1 MSKETSQTI
10 KRQWHILLYLQAGNY
25 VSTSNIRDY
34 LAQQGIESELRAI
47 QRDLNQ
53 LEKEF
58 PLECRRDS
66 MPHSWRW
73 KRHAESLEMPMT
85 TAQAATFLLIESQLH
100 DVIPTTMYV
109 NLQPFFVMAK
119 RKIGSSQEMLPNIP
133 QHKVGIGSAVGSAKA
148 AAGIPTIWSIL
159 GNIVAPKPKERWSAP
174 EQQQVLMDLTLL
186 LKAQSLEF
194 LILEIN
200 QLVEIEQDRQ
210 T

>member
-1 MSKETSQTI
+1 
-10 KRQWHILLYLQAGNY
+10 
-25 VSTSNIRDY
+25 
-34 LAQQGIESELRAI
+34 
-47 QRDLNQ
+47 
-53 LEKEF
+53 
-58 PLECRRDS
+58 

-119 RKIGSSQEMLPNIP
+119 RKIGSSQEMPPNIAQP
-133 QHKVGIGSAVGSAKA
+133 KVGISSAVGSVKA
-148 AAGIPTIWSIL
+148 VAGIPTVWGIF
-159 GNIVAPKPKERWSAP
+159 GNIIAPKTKKEWVTP
-174 EQQQVLMDLTLL
+174 QQQQVLVDLALL
-186 LKAQSLEF
+186 LQAQSFEF

-200 QLVEIEQDRQ
+200 QLVENEQVKQ

>member
-73 KRHAESLEMPMT
+73 QRHAESLEMPMSMT
-85 TAQAATFLLIESQLH
+85 QAATFLMIESQLH

-119 RKIGSSQEMLPNIP
+119 RKVSSSQEMLPNIAAA
-133 QHKVGIGSAVGSAKA
+133 KIGISVVGSAKA
-148 AAGIPTIWSIL
+148 VAGIPSIWGIF
-159 GNIVAPKPKERWSAP
+159 GNIIAPKPKKEWVTP
-174 EQQQVLMDLTLL
+174 EQQQVLIDLALV
-186 LKAQSLEF
+186 LKTQSLEF
-194 LILEIN
+194 LMLEIN
-200 QLVEIEQDRQ
+200 QLLENKQI